1 MIDSVTGAYIFGIHL
16 SRISM
21 IQLPAVEHVGMK
33 VIPCHPYQELSTET
47 EARVFSKSGAWGLGF
62 FNLDTLPSFEIHPD
76 DLRWQLNVETLNLRL

>member
-47 EARVFSKSGAWGLGF
+47 EARVFLSLAPGALGSSTWMHYPV
-62 FNLDTLPSFEIHPD
+62 LKYTLMI
-76 DLRWQLNVETLNLRL
+76 